1 MDQRTREARIMAKV
15 RADLGVHVG
24 GTPSATQSA
33 LIERAA
39 WLTLHVA
46 MLDAKMTA
54 PGSMTEHDSRTYLAW
69 SASLVRTLRTLG
81 LKAAAQAAPTIDDLM
96 TRITPSRGIAA

>member
-15 RADLGVHVG
+15 RADLSVHVG
-24 GTPSATQSA
+24 GKPSATQNA

-46 MLDAKMTA
+46 LLDAKMTA
-54 PGSMTEHDSRTYLAW
+54 PSSLTEHDSRTYLAW

-81 LKAAAQAAPTIDDLM
+81 LQGAPLPIETLDDIRARHAAA
-96 TRITPSRGIAA
+96 